1 MRGVYF
7 RLSYGV
13 CLVGVKAEGSNSRI
27 LLNPGQNYIMRS
39 SDRLYYI
46 ALTNEES
53 LSEFKKTT
61 KKSGI
66 SSTIANI
73 GRLREQA

>member
-27 LLNPGQNYIMRS
+27 LLNPGQNYIMKS